1 MLHLLRVRWCVL
13 LTVAVAVL
21 HLPETRAM
29 GEQENR
35 DGVAQA
41 QEAARDQAA
50 GLAVEK
56 VVDTARA
63 AATAMALPA
72 HRQAAAGT
80 AAARQ
85 FMERFA
91 SPVVQE
97 RLQGERAKLA
107 EKMTATKADYP
118 KDQSGQLAATE
129 HLYLFLSS
137 SMGEDAL
144 RRLMAGIA
152 RLGDE
157 RIVPVFAGLPH
168 RLDDWPGNTRFF
180 QRVLQKEPTCTDT
193 AANTCECVQVPLRIN
208 PVLFREYGVTEVPTL
223 VYDNG
228 SRTWSVQGEA
238 ELAVLLERIHKAAD
252 SPALAGL
259 IANLRGGQ

>member
-1 MLHLLRVRWCVL
+1 MLHLLRVGLVVLVL
-13 LTVAVAVL
+13 LIAAQSAGARNRT
-21 HLPETRAM
+21 
-29 GEQENR
+29 EQER
-35 DGVAQA
+35 KDGVAQT

-72 HRQAAAGT
+72 NSQAEAGAT
-80 AAARQ
+80 AARQ
-85 FMERFA
+85 VMERFA
-91 SPVVQE
+91 SPAVQE
-97 RLQGERAKLA
+97 LLQGERARIA
-107 EKMTATKADYP
+107 VTMTATKADDP
-118 KDQSGQLAATE
+118 EEQAGPLAASE

-137 SMGEDAL
+137 SMNEDAL
-144 RRLMAGIA
+144 RRLLAGID

-157 RIVPVFAGLPH
+157 QIIPVFAGLPH
-168 RLDDWPGNTRFF
+168 GLGDWPGNTRFF
-180 QRVLQKEPTCTDT
+180 QQVLQKEPTCRDT
-193 AANTCECVQVPLRIN
+193 VSNTCERLQVGLRIN
-208 PVLFREYGVTEVPTL
+208 PALFRQYTVTAVPAL

-228 SRTWSVQGEA
+228 SRTLSVQGEA
-238 ELAVLLERIHKAAD
+238 ELVVLLERMNTAAN

>member
-1 MLHLLRVRWCVL
+1 MLHLLRVGLVVL
-13 LTVAVAVL
+13 ALLIAAQPAGARNRT
-21 HLPETRAM
+21 
-29 GEQENR
+29 EQENR

-72 HRQAAAGT
+72 NSQAEAG
-80 AAARQ
+80 AVAARQ
-85 FMERFA
+85 VMERFTA
-91 SPVVQE
+91 PTVQE
-97 RLQGERAKLA
+97 RLQGERARIA
-107 EKMTATKADYP
+107 VTMTATKADDP
-118 KDQSGQLAATE
+118 EEQAGPLAASE

-137 SMGEDAL
+137 SMNEDAL
-144 RRLMAGIA
+144 RRLLAGIDS
-152 RLGDE
+152 LGDE
-157 RIVPVFAGLPH
+157 LIVPVFAGLPH
-168 RLDDWPGNTRFF
+168 GIDNWPGNTRFF
-180 QRVLQKEPTCTDT
+180 QQVLQAESTCRDT
-193 AANTCECVQVPLRIN
+193 ATITCKRLQVGLRIN
-208 PVLFREYGVTEVPTL
+208 PALFRQYAVTEVPTL

-238 ELAVLLERIHKAAD
+238 QLAVLLERIHKASD

-259 IANLRGGQ
+259 IASLRGGQ

>member
-1 MLHLLRVRWCVL
+1 MLHLLRVGLVVL
-13 LTVAVAVL
+13 ALLIAAQPTGARNR
-21 HLPETRAM
+21 T
-29 GEQENR
+29 EQENR

-63 AATAMALPA
+63 AATAMELPTN
-72 HRQAAAGT
+72 RQAATGE

-85 FMERFA
+85 VMEQFTA
-91 SPVVQE
+91 PTGQE
-97 RLQGERAKLA
+97 RLQGEQAKVA
-107 EKMTATKADYP
+107 ETLKATQAGDP
-118 KDQSGQLAATE
+118 QQQTNQLATSE

-144 RRLMAGIA
+144 RRLLAGIA
-152 RLGDE
+152 GLGGE
-157 RIVPVFAGLPH
+157 QIVPVFAGLPH
-168 RLDDWPGNTRFF
+168 GLDDWPGNTRFF
-180 QRVLQKEPTCTDT
+180 QRVLQKEPTCRDTD
-193 AANTCECVQVPLRIN
+193 ANNCERMQVPLRIN
-208 PVLFREYGVTEVPTL
+208 PALFRQYKITGVPTL
-223 VYDNG
+223 IYDNG
-228 SRTWSVQGEA
+228 SRAWSVQGEA
-238 ELAVLLERIHKAAD
+238 KLAVLLERMNKAAD

>member
-1 MLHLLRVRWCVL
+1 MLHLLRVGLVVL
-13 LTVAVAVL
+13 ALLIAAQPAGAGNRT
-21 HLPETRAM
+21 
-29 GEQENR
+29 EQENR

-72 HRQAAAGT
+72 NSQAEAG
-80 AAARQ
+80 AVAARQ
-85 FMERFA
+85 VMERFTA
-91 SPVVQE
+91 PTVQE
-97 RLQGERAKLA
+97 RLQGERARIA
-107 EKMTATKADYP
+107 VTMTATKADDP
-118 KDQSGQLAATE
+118 EEQAGPLAASE

-137 SMGEDAL
+137 SMAEDSL
-144 RRLMAGIA
+144 RRLLAGIA

-168 RLDDWPGNTRFF
+168 GLDDWPGNTRFF
-180 QRVLQKEPTCTDT
+180 QRVLQAEPTCRDT
-193 AANTCECVQVPLRIN
+193 AANTCERVQVPLRIN
-208 PVLFREYGVTEVPTL
+208 PALFRQYQISAVPTL
-223 VYDNG
+223 VYDND

-238 ELAVLLERIHKAAD
+238 ELAVLLERINTAANRPVLG
-252 SPALAGL
+252 SL
-259 IANLRGGQ
+259 ITSLRGGQ

>member
-1 MLHLLRVRWCVL
+1 MLHLLRVGLVVL
-13 LTVAVAVL
+13 ALLIAAQPAGASNRT
-21 HLPETRAM
+21 
-29 GEQENR
+29 EQENR

-63 AATAMALPA
+63 AATAMELPA
-72 HRQAAAGT
+72 HRQAAAGE

-85 FMERFA
+85 VMERFA
-91 SPVVQE
+91 SPAVQE
-97 RLQGERAKLA
+97 RLQGEQAKVA
-107 EKMTATKADYP
+107 ETLKATQAGYP
-118 KDQSGQLAATE
+118 KQQTSQLATSE

-137 SMGEDAL
+137 SMTEDAL
-144 RRLMAGIA
+144 RRLLAGIA

-157 RIVPVFAGLPH
+157 QIVPVFAGLPH
-168 RLDDWPGNTRFF
+168 GLDDWPGNTRFF
-180 QRVLQKEPTCTDT
+180 QRVLQKEPTCRDT
-193 AANTCECVQVPLRIN
+193 AANTCPRLQVPLRIN
-208 PVLFREYGVTEVPTL
+208 PALFREYGVTAVPTM

-228 SRTWSVQGEA
+228 SHTWSVQGEA
-238 ELAVLLERIHKAAD
+238 QLAVLLERIHKATD

-259 IANLRGGQ
+259 IASLRGGQ

>member
-1 MLHLLRVRWCVL
+1 MLHLLRVGLVVL
-13 LTVAVAVL
+13 ALLIAAQLAGARNRT
-21 HLPETRAM
+21 
-29 GEQENR
+29 EQENR

-63 AATAMALPA
+63 AATAMELPA
-72 HRQAAAGT
+72 HRQAAAGA

-85 FMERFA
+85 VMERFSA
-91 SPVVQE
+91 PTVQE
-97 RLQGERAKLA
+97 RLQDEQAKVA
-107 EKMTATKADYP
+107 EALKDTQADDS
-118 KDQSGQLAATE
+118 KENTSQLATSE

-144 RRLMAGIA
+144 RRLLAGIA
-152 RLGDE
+152 GLGGE
-157 RIVPVFAGLPH
+157 QIVPVFAGLPH
-168 RLDDWPGNTRFF
+168 GIDNWPGNTRFF
-180 QRVLQKEPTCTDT
+180 QQVLQAESTCRDT
-193 AANTCECVQVPLRIN
+193 ATITCKRLQVGLRIN
-208 PVLFREYGVTEVPTL
+208 PALFRQYAVTEVPTL

-228 SRTWSVQGEA
+228 SRAWSVQGEA
-238 ELAVLLERIHKAAD
+238 QLAVLLERIHKASD

-259 IANLRGGQ
+259 IASLRGVQ

>member
-1 MLHLLRVRWCVL
+1 MLHLLRVGLVVL
-13 LTVAVAVL
+13 ALLIAAQPTGASNR
-21 HLPETRAM
+21 T
-29 GEQENR
+29 EQENR

-72 HRQAAAGT
+72 HRQAEAG
-80 AAARQ
+80 AVAARQ
-85 FMERFA
+85 VMERFA
-91 SPVVQE
+91 SPAVQE
-97 RLQGERAKLA
+97 RLQGEQAKVA
-107 EKMTATKADYP
+107 EALKATQASDP
-118 KDQSGQLAATE
+118 KQQSSQLATSE

-137 SMGEDAL
+137 SMNEDAL
-144 RRLMAGIA
+144 RRLLAGIDS
-152 RLGDE
+152 LGDE
-157 RIVPVFAGLPH
+157 QIVPVFAGLPH
-168 RLDDWPGNTRFF
+168 GIDNWPGNTRFF
-180 QRVLQKEPTCTDT
+180 QQVLQAESTCRDT
-193 AANTCECVQVPLRIN
+193 ATITCKRLQVGLRIN
-208 PVLFREYGVTEVPTL
+208 PALFRQYAVTEVPTL

-238 ELAVLLERIHKAAD
+238 QLAVLLERIHKASD

-259 IANLRGGQ
+259 IASLRGVQ

>member
-1 MLHLLRVRWCVL
+1 MLHLLRVGLVVL
-13 LTVAVAVL
+13 ALLIAAQPAGAGNRT
-21 HLPETRAM
+21 
-29 GEQENR
+29 EQENR

-72 HRQAAAGT
+72 HRQAEAG
-80 AAARQ
+80 AVAARQ
-85 FMERFA
+85 VMERFA
-91 SPVVQE
+91 SPAVQE
-97 RLQGERAKLA
+97 RLQGEQAKVAEALKATQADEPKEHTSKLA
-107 EKMTATKADYP
+107 T
-118 KDQSGQLAATE
+118 SE

-144 RRLMAGIA
+144 RRLLAGIA
-152 RLGDE
+152 GLGGE
-157 RIVPVFAGLPH
+157 QIVPVFAGLPH
-168 RLDDWPGNTRFF
+168 GLDDWPGNTRFF
-180 QRVLQKEPTCTDT
+180 QRVLQKEPTCRDT
-193 AANTCECVQVPLRIN
+193 AANTCERVQVPLRIN
-208 PVLFREYGVTEVPTL
+208 PVLFRQFAVTTVPTL

-238 ELAVLLERIHKAAD
+238 QLAVLLERINTAAK
-252 SPALAGL
+252 SPSLAGL
-259 IANLRGGQ
+259 IASLRGGQ

>member
-1 MLHLLRVRWCVL
+1 MLHLLRVGLVVL
-13 LTVAVAVL
+13 ALLIAVQPAGARNR
-21 HLPETRAM
+21 T
-29 GEQENR
+29 EQENR

-63 AATAMALPA
+63 AATAMELPA
-72 HRQAAAGT
+72 HRQAAAGA

-85 FMERFA
+85 VMERFA
-91 SPVVQE
+91 SPTVQE
-97 RLQGERAKLA
+97 RLQDEQAKVA
-107 EKMTATKADYP
+107 EALKDTQADDS
-118 KDQSGQLAATE
+118 KENTSQLATSE

-144 RRLMAGIA
+144 RRLLAGIA
-152 RLGDE
+152 GLGGE
-157 RIVPVFAGLPH
+157 QIVPVFAGLPH
-168 RLDDWPGNTRFF
+168 GIDNWPGNTRFF
-180 QRVLQKEPTCTDT
+180 QQVLQAESTCRDT
-193 AANTCECVQVPLRIN
+193 AANTCERLQVPLRIN
-208 PVLFREYGVTEVPTL
+208 PALFRHYEITAVPTL

-238 ELAVLLERIHKAAD
+238 QLAVLLERIHKAAD
-252 SPALAGL
+252 RPALAGL

>member
-1 MLHLLRVRWCVL
+1 MLHLLRVGLVVL
-13 LTVAVAVL
+13 ALLIAAQPTGARNR
-21 HLPETRAM
+21 T
-29 GEQENR
+29 EQENR

-72 HRQAAAGT
+72 HRQAAAGA

-85 FMERFA
+85 VMERFSA
-91 SPVVQE
+91 PAVQE
-97 RLQGERAKLA
+97 RLQGEQAKVAEALKATQADEPKEHTSELA
-107 EKMTATKADYP
+107 T
-118 KDQSGQLAATE
+118 SE

-144 RRLMAGIA
+144 RRLLAGIA
-152 RLGDE
+152 GLGGE
-157 RIVPVFAGLPH
+157 QIVPVFAGLPH
-168 RLDDWPGNTRFF
+168 GLDDWPGNTRFF
-180 QRVLQKEPTCTDT
+180 QRVLQKKPTCRDT
-193 AANTCECVQVPLRIN
+193 ATKTCERLQVGLRIN
-208 PVLFREYGVTEVPTL
+208 PALFRQYQIGTVPAL

-228 SRTWSVQGEA
+228 SRAWSVQGEA
-238 ELAVLLERIHKAAD
+238 ELAVLLERINTAAN
-252 SPALAGL
+252 SPALGSL
-259 IANLRGGQ
+259 ITSLRGGQ

>member
-1 MLHLLRVRWCVL
+1 MLHLLRVGLVVL
-13 LTVAVAVL
+13 ALLIAAQPTGARNR
-21 HLPETRAM
+21 T
-29 GEQENR
+29 EQENR

-72 HRQAAAGT
+72 HRQAAAGA

-85 FMERFA
+85 VMERFA
-91 SPVVQE
+91 SPAVQE
-97 RLQGERAKLA
+97 RLQGEQAKVA
-107 EKMTATKADYP
+107 EALKATKNDDP
-118 KDQSGQLAATE
+118 RQQTSQLATSE

-144 RRLMAGIA
+144 RRLLAGTA

-168 RLDDWPGNTRFF
+168 GLDDWPGNTRFF
-180 QRVLQKEPTCTDT
+180 RQVLQKEPTCRDTD
-193 AANTCECVQVPLRIN
+193 ANTCERLQVALRIN
-208 PVLFREYGVTEVPTL
+208 PSLFRQYQISAVPTM

-228 SRTWSVQGEA
+228 SHTWSVQGEA
-238 ELAVLLERIHKAAD
+238 QLAVLLERIHKAAS

-259 IANLRGGQ
+259 IGNLRGGQ

>member
-1 MLHLLRVRWCVL
+1 MLHLLRVGLVVMAL
-13 LTVAVAVL
+13 LIAAQPTGASNR
-21 HLPETRAM
+21 T
-29 GEQENR
+29 EQENR

-72 HRQAAAGT
+72 HRQAAAGA

-85 FMERFA
+85 VMERFSA
-91 SPVVQE
+91 PAVQE
-97 RLQGERAKLA
+97 RLQGEQAKVAEALKATQADEPKEHTSELA
-107 EKMTATKADYP
+107 T
-118 KDQSGQLAATE
+118 SE

-144 RRLMAGIA
+144 RRLLAGIA
-152 RLGDE
+152 GLGGE
-157 RIVPVFAGLPH
+157 QIVPVFAGLPH
-168 RLDDWPGNTRFF
+168 GLDDWPGNTRFF
-180 QRVLQKEPTCTDT
+180 QRVLQKKPTCRDT
-193 AANTCECVQVPLRIN
+193 ATKTCERLQVGLRIN
-208 PVLFREYGVTEVPTL
+208 PALFRQYQIGTVPAL

-228 SRTWSVQGEA
+228 SRAWSVQGEA
-238 ELAVLLERIHKAAD
+238 QLAVLLERMNTAAN
-252 SPALAGL
+252 SPSLGSLVAS
-259 IANLRGGQ
+259 LRGGQ

>member
-1 MLHLLRVRWCVL
+1 MLHLLRVGLVVL
-13 LTVAVAVL
+13 ALLIAAQSTGARNR
-21 HLPETRAM
+21 T
-29 GEQENR
+29 EQENR

-41 QEAARDQAA
+41 QEAARNQAA

-56 VVDTARA
+56 VVDKARA

-72 HRQAAAGT
+72 HRQAEAGE

-85 FMERFA
+85 VMERFA
-91 SPVVQE
+91 SPAVQE
-97 RLQGERAKLA
+97 RLQGEQARIGKT
-107 EKMTATKADYP
+107 MTATKADDP
-118 KDQSGQLAATE
+118 KDQVGPLAASE

-137 SMGEDAL
+137 SMTEDSL
-144 RRLMAGIA
+144 RSLLAGIA

-180 QRVLQKEPTCTDT
+180 QRVLQKEPTCRDT
-193 AANTCECVQVPLRIN
+193 ATITCKRLQVGLKIN
-208 PVLFREYGVTEVPTL
+208 PALFRQYAVTAVPTL

-228 SRTWSVQGEA
+228 SRTWSVQGDA
-238 ELAVLLERIHKAAD
+238 HLAVLLERMNTAAERHVLD
-252 SPALAGL
+252 SL
-259 IANLRGGQ
+259 ITRLRGAR

>member
-1 MLHLLRVRWCVL
+1 MLHLLRVGLVVMAL
-13 LTVAVAVL
+13 LIAAQPAGARNRT
-21 HLPETRAM
+21 
-29 GEQENR
+29 EQENR

-56 VVDTARA
+56 VVEKARA

-72 HRQAAAGT
+72 HRQAAAGAT
-80 AAARQ
+80 AARQ
-85 FMERFA
+85 VMERFA
-91 SPVVQE
+91 SPAVQE
-97 RLQGERAKLA
+97 RLQGEQAKVA
-107 EKMTATKADYP
+107 EALKATKNDDP
-118 KDQSGQLAATE
+118 KQQTSQLATSE

-137 SMGEDAL
+137 SMNEDAL
-144 RRLMAGIA
+144 RRLLAGIA

-157 RIVPVFAGLPH
+157 QIVPVFAGLPH
-168 RLDDWPGNTRFF
+168 GLDDWPGNTRFF
-180 QRVLQKEPTCTDT
+180 RQVLQKEPTCRDT
-193 AANTCECVQVPLRIN
+193 AANTCERLQVPLRIN
-208 PVLFREYGVTEVPTL
+208 PALFRQYEITAVPTL

-228 SRTWSVQGEA
+228 SSAWSVQGEA

-252 SPALAGL
+252 RPALAGL